1 MSTTTA
7 PPAPPVVVV
16 ERVDDLPV
24 LLATLQR
31 LEVATLLDRQF
42 PTHPLWE
49 GELSFGEVV
58 CVWLAFLLS
67 QGDHRLSHV
76 QPWAQQNLHTLR
88 ACLGKDV
95 RDLDV
100 HDDRL
105 ADILDALAQP
115 EPWQAFETDL
125 NRSTVRVYDL
135 KASRFRIDTTTVN
148 THADVVSPE
157 GLLQFGHSKD
167 DPSRPQLKVAACVLD
182 PLGLPITTAVVA
194 GNVADDVLYVPQI
207 RQVQESFGKGG
218 KTYIGDCKMAAF
230 ATRLDLAGSSDF
242 YLCPLAESQLSA
254 GDRRALLEPLWRGEQ
269 ALEPVF
275 RPQAEGEQGPPEL
288 VAEGFRVE
296 AALHG
301 ESDGRL
307 VEWTEYRWV
316 VRSVAY
322 AQAQEARLDER
333 LAKAEAAVARLN
345 ERRQGKKRL
354 SLEETEEAV
363 QRILAEH
370 GVQEWL
376 FWSVHQHTS
385 ERPVRGYRGAPARVE
400 VVQEVVAEAWRWE
413 EGIAQ
418 AKRGLGWQVYAANDP
433 QLCLSEVV
441 WGYRGQYQIEKD
453 WSRLKG
459 RPLSLTPMYLQDEER
474 MQGLVLLL
482 SIALRVLSL
491 LEWQVRQA
499 LARQGL
505 TLRGLYPGQPGRQTD
520 RPSAELLLRAWRGI
534 SLVVEEGEA
543 GPRYRLTPLSPL
555 QERLLQL
562 WELPPDLYQRLLL
575 HSQKP
580 PPGSSEP

>member
-1 MSTTTA
+1 MSTTA
-7 PPAPPVVVV
+7 PPAPAVVVV

-31 LEVATLLDRQF
+31 LQVAALLDRHF

-76 QPWAQQNLHTLR
+76 QPWAQQNLHTLQ

-95 RDLDV
+95 RALDV

-105 ADILDALAQP
+105 ADVLDALAQP
-115 EPWQAFETDL
+115 EPWQAFEADL
-125 NRSTVRVYDL
+125 NRATLRVYDL
-135 KASRFRIDTTTVN
+135 ATSRFRIDTTTVN
-148 THADVVSPE
+148 SHAAVVSPE

-167 DPSRPQLKVAACVLD
+167 DPSRPQLKVAAAVLD
-182 PLGLPITTAVVA
+182 PLGLPVTTAVVA

-207 RQVQESFGKGG
+207 RQVQQAFGKGG

-230 ATRLDLAGSSDF
+230 ATRLDLASSDDF
-242 YLCPLAESQLSA
+242 YLCPLSDSQLCA
-254 GDRRALLEPLWRGEQ
+254 KDRRALLEPVWRGEQ
-269 ALEPVF
+269 ALEQVF
-275 RPQAEGEQGPPEL
+275 RAQAEGEQGPPEL
-288 VAEGFRVE
+288 IAEGFRVE
-296 AALHG
+296 VPLQGAV
-301 ESDGRL
+301 EGR
-307 VEWTEYRWV
+307 VVRWTEYRWV

-333 LAKAEAAVARLN
+333 LAQAEAAVARLN
-345 ERRQGKKRL
+345 ERRQGKRRL

-363 QRILAEH
+363 QRIAAEH

-376 FWSVHQHTS
+376 FWSVHLRTT
-385 ERPVRGYRGAPARVE
+385 ERHVRGYRGAPARVE
-400 VVQEVVAEAWRWE
+400 QVVEVVAQAWPWE
-413 EGIAQ
+413 EGVAQ
-418 AKRGLGWQVYAANDP
+418 AKRELGWQVYAANDAR
-433 QLCLSEVV
+433 LCLSEVV

-482 SIALRVLSL
+482 RIALRVLSL

-499 LARQGL
+499 LAQQGL
-505 TLRGLYPGQPGRQTD
+505 TLRGLYPGQPGRQTG

-534 SLVVEEGEA
+534 SLVVDEGEEGR
-543 GPRYRLTPLSPL
+543 RYRLTPLTPL

-575 HSQKP
+575 HSQIP
-580 PPGSSEP
+580 PPASSEP